1 MSMSESTVLEFL
13 NQCPTLTATT
23 PPESFDDL
31 TDGVVLFE
39 ALAEISLDHFDVT
52 TIARDIGSNWA
63 LKQTNLRKVVRNLE
77 EYFLSVLNKRL
88 DLSDKVDIGLIA
100 RHENSERVQAHD
112 QIVTL
117 FSFIAAAAVQC
128 EDNSVFVSRIMN
140 MAQDKQMVMKE
151 LIENA
156 LGGLEEEGGGVDD
169 QNSESDSD
177 DDEELDFNGSQS
189 MLVNLLEEK
198 LNLANVEIEKLQEK
212 NNSEELLAANEK
224 LRLFAEDLQERLQE
238 SELELTENEK
248 ELAKSKR
255 SVEELSSKV
264 ASLLESN
271 KLLED
276 EMSVANS
283 QVAQLRKAEASVL
296 TYRKKL
302 EDAALTTQQMQE
314 LEDQSAT
321 YLRQIVDLE
330 NSVKTIPALK
340 KTVAEYS
347 LKLQQYEKQQEDS
360 AGNDEAKDAELINIR
375 NQLKAVVSS
384 KKILEEELARVQHEA
399 EEAERERNETTKSS
413 SVNGV
418 GVTLNSIGV
427 TSEELSNMKEKVIRL
442 EVENKA
448 LKDQINEKAGETG
461 PDSAEVVALKSTI
474 AALEAD
480 VSEREAMVNK
490 LTSDKEKLEAYTK
503 KTLHKFQ
510 EKYLVALQECKAKL
524 KDKHDKIE
532 ALESRQAAE
541 RSAQKREERLLS
553 GVMYEL
559 GLAIMQNRLS
569 TN

>member
-1 MSMSESTVLEFL
+1 MSESTVLEFL
-13 NQCPTLTATT
+13 NQCPTLTATN

-198 LNLANVEIEKLQEK
+198 LNLANAEIEKLQEK

>member
-1 MSMSESTVLEFL
+1 MSESTVLEFL

-23 PPESFDDL
+23 PPKSFDDL

-39 ALAEISLDHFDVT
+39 AMAEISLDHFDVT

-100 RHENSERVQAHD
+100 RHEDSECEQAHD

-117 FSFIAAAAVQC
+117 FSFVAAAAVQC

-156 LGGLEEEGGGVDD
+156 LGGLEEEGGGGDD

-177 DDEELDFNGSQS
+177 DDEELDFNGSPS
-189 MLVNLLEEK
+189 MLVDLLEEK
-198 LNLANVEIEKLQEK
+198 LNLANAEIEKLQEK

-238 SELELTENEK
+238 SDLELTENEK

-264 ASLLESN
+264 GSLLESN

-340 KTVAEYS
+340 KTLAEYS

-360 AGNDEAKDAELINIR
+360 AGNDEAKDAELLSIR

-427 TSEELSNMKEKVIRL
+427 TSEELSNTKEKVIRL

-448 LKDQINEKAGETG
+448 LKDQINENAGETG
-461 PDSAEVVALKSTI
+461 PDSAEVFILKSTI

-480 VSEREAMVNK
+480 VSERQAMVNK
-490 LTSDKEKLEAYTK
+490 LTSDKDKLEVYTK

-569 TN
+569 SK

>member
-1 MSMSESTVLEFL
+1 
-13 NQCPTLTATT
+13 
-23 PPESFDDL
+23 
-31 TDGVVLFE
+31 
-39 ALAEISLDHFDVT
+39 
-52 TIARDIGSNWA
+52 
-63 LKQTNLRKVVRNLE
+63 
-77 EYFLSVLNKRL
+77 
-88 DLSDKVDIGLIA
+88 
-100 RHENSERVQAHD
+100 
-112 QIVTL
+112 
-117 FSFIAAAAVQC
+117 
-128 EDNSVFVSRIMN
+128 
-140 MAQDKQMVMKE
+140 
-151 LIENA
+151 
-156 LGGLEEEGGGVDD
+156 
-169 QNSESDSD
+169 
-177 DDEELDFNGSQS
+177 
-189 MLVNLLEEK
+189 MLVDLLEEK
-198 LNLANVEIEKLQEK
+198 LNLANAEIEKLQEK

-238 SELELTENEK
+238 SDLELTENEK

-264 ASLLESN
+264 GSLLESN

-340 KTVAEYS
+340 KTLAEYS

-360 AGNDEAKDAELINIR
+360 AGNDEAKDAELLSIR

-427 TSEELSNMKEKVIRL
+427 TSEELSNTKEKVIRL

-448 LKDQINEKAGETG
+448 LKDQINENAGETG
-461 PDSAEVVALKSTI
+461 PDSAEVFILKSTI

-480 VSEREAMVNK
+480 VSERQAMVNK
-490 LTSDKEKLEAYTK
+490 LTSDKDKLEVYTK

-569 TN
+569 SK

>member
-1 MSMSESTVLEFL
+1 MSESTVLEFL
-13 NQCPTLTATT
+13 NQCPTLTATN

>member
-1 MSMSESTVLEFL
+1 MSESTVLEFL
-13 NQCPTLTATT
+13 NQCPTLTATN

-198 LNLANVEIEKLQEK
+198 LNLANAEIEKLQEK

-418 GVTLNSIGV
+418 GVTFNSIGV